1 MSTKKKSTKTNE
13 RCRNCDAACSSD
25 ICFSIAKKCDLY
37 LGRCDKDKLMKWYF
51 CSVPCSGH
59 HYRQEMSID
68 VKGVHSHL
76 VEQLAFFKK
85 MANDFK
91 QDPKLFSNLML
102 LVRGDTSTIRFLQA
116 CMENAPYQV
125 LLSLKKKALELN
137 GEFME
142 VVHEELQLVNTIL
155 HLRLF
160 VENFDIGFFCWE
172 SLKN

>member
-1 MSTKKKSTKTNE
+1 MSKKNSTKTNE

-25 ICFSIAKKCDLY
+25 IGWSIAKKCDLY
-37 LGRCDKDKLMKWYF
+37 LGRCDEDKLIKWYF
-51 CSVPCSGH
+51 CSVSCSGH

-68 VKGVHSHL
+68 LKGVHAHL
-76 VEQLAFFKK
+76 VQQLTFFKK

-91 QDPKLFSNLML
+91 HNPKLFSTLMH
-102 LVRGDTSTIRFLQA
+102 LVRGDTSTIRFIQS

-125 LLSLKKKALELN
+125 LLSLKKKALDLN

-142 VVHEELQLVNTIL
+142 VVHEELQLVNKIL
-155 HLRLF
+155 HVRLF
-160 VENFDIGFFCWE
+160 VENLDIRFFCLE